1 MSGQDVVPDEPMGSE
16 MAQAFIT
23 VDPNN
28 REVLAEE
35 IIEVLGRLPGELREV
50 FLLAH
55 YGSVPLKEVAR
66 KRGLKESDLD
76 SLISRANRAFFGA
89 LKRFRPNSF

>member
-1 MSGQDVVPDEPMGSE
+1 MSGQDVVPDKPLGSE
-16 MAQAFIT
+16 MAQALIT
-23 VDPNN
+23 VDPNK

-35 IIEVLGRLPGELREV
+35 IVEALGRLPGDLREI

-55 YGSVPLKEVAR
+55 YGSIPLKEVAR
-66 KRGLKESDLD
+66 NKGLKESDLD
-76 SLISRANRAFFGA
+76 SMISRANRAFFGT